1 MKEQF
6 QAFIGVASTWAIPVL
21 MAAMLLAAARKRV
34 AVYEEFV
41 EGAKEGFNTAV
52 RIIPFLVAM
61 LMAMGMFRASGAIDL
76 IKLWLGPALG
86 AVGFPAELLPMA
98 LMRPLSGSGSLGIF
112 SELVKT
118 HGPDSLLARTAG
130 TMMGSSDTTFYIVAV
145 YFGSVAVRRVRHAV
159 AAALLGDV
167 AGLLTAV
174 WICRLAFG

>member
-6 QAFIGVASTWAIPVL
+6 QAIIATASTWAIPCL
-21 MAAMLLAAARKRV
+21 IAAMVLSAAWKRV

-61 LMAMGMFRASGAIDL
+61 LVAMGMFRASGAIEL
-76 IKLWLGPALG
+76 LKLWLGPALG
-86 AVGFPAELLPMA
+86 AIGFPAELLPMA
-98 LMRPLSGSGSLGIF
+98 LMRPLSGTGSLGVF
-112 SELVKT
+112 SELVAA

-130 TMMGSSDTTFYIVAV
+130 TMMGSSDTTFYILAV
-145 YFGSVAVRRVRHAV
+145 YFGSVAVRKPRHAV

-174 WICRLAFG
+174 WICRVVFG